1 MTQQPVG
8 KRLELTAVSGGDK
21 SLTGGATLGLSNSC
35 STSTHT
41 HTHITDSSTN
51 RTTLVNAHHLTGKEQ
66 SRQSNAASV

>member
-41 HTHITDSSTN
+41 HITDSSTN